1 MEAEHG
7 VQLVDYLRRNVTEG
21 MLIVDQGGRITA
33 ANEAAEFL
41 LGYEPGQLTSLFFS
55 ELWSSQPV
63 RLLPRARPVDAEL
76 VRNDGGRLPVSLAVA
91 PVEGAP
97 DGEQLVSIVPRDGI
111 DDLNETLLHV
121 QRLAGIG
128 TLTASV
134 AHELTN
140 PISIITA
147 ACTNLKEELAAG
159 DLPREQLDRYIELI
173 EQSAYRSARIVEVLR
188 RYSHNE
194 GDGLNLAITSP
205 HDLIQD
211 ALTMVEQQFR
221 KRAKV
226 TVETEVL
233 PGVQSIVCDH
243 NRIVQVLVNLL
254 LNARD
259 AMQPD
264 GGVIRVRFWSL
275 GPLMIH
281 DGVDSNGAGMRDYF
295 AFSVSDSGTGVSP
308 AIMDRLYD
316 PFFTTKPSGKGTGLG
331 LFIAQGIVAQHQGR
345 ITVENNPGG
354 GATFTVVLPK
364 RQ

>member
-1 MEAEHG
+1 MVTEHG
-7 VQLVDYLRRNVTEG
+7 VQLVDYLRRNVAEG
-21 MLIVDQGGRITA
+21 MLVLDRGGQITA
-33 ANEAAEFL
+33 ANRAAETI
-41 LGYEPGQLTSLFFS
+41 LGYGPGQLTSLFFS
-55 ELWSSQPV
+55 DLWWSRPLQ
-63 RLLPRARPVDAEL
+63 LLPRSHRVDAEF
-76 VRNDGGRLPVSLAVA
+76 VRQDGEPVPVSVA
-91 PVEGAP
+91 ISPLEGSQ
-97 DGEQLVSIVPRDGI
+97 DGEQLVSLVGRGEVDE
-111 DDLNETLLHV
+111 LNETLLHV
-121 QRLAGIG
+121 QRLAGVG

-147 ACTNLKEELAAG
+147 ACTNLKEEIEAG
-159 DLPREQLDRYIELI
+159 DLTREQLDRYIELI
-173 EQSAYRSARIVEVLR
+173 EQSAFRSARIVDVLR

-205 HDLIQD
+205 ADLIQD

-233 PGVQSIVCDH
+233 PGVQTIVCDH

-264 GGVIRVRFWSL
+264 GGTIRVRFWSL
-275 GPLMIH
+275 GPLMTLRSD
-281 DGVDSNGAGMRDYF
+281 DGNGSGSRDYF
-295 AFSVSDSGTGVSP
+295 AFSVSDTGTGIDP
-308 AIMDRLYD
+308 AIADRLTE
-316 PFFTTKPSGKGTGLG
+316 PFFTTKPRGKGTGLG
-331 LFIAQGIVAQHQGR
+331 LFIAKGIVDQHQGR
-345 ITVENNPGG
+345 LTVENNPGP